1 MFISSTKDYDFVMHI
16 DPKYTLPGIRSK
28 GSKFKNLQKAGITP
42 QDIAKLGLN
51 IPETFVNE
59 LNVIPYLIAQP
70 LPTLLIIDANQ
81 NRVFTEIPL
90 YFSQT
95 EI

>member
-1 MFISSTKDYDFVMHI
+1 MFTSSTKDYDFVMHI
-16 DPKYTLPGIRSK
+16 DPKYTLPGIRPK
-28 GSKFKNLQKAGITP
+28 GPKFKNLQKTGISP

-51 IPETFVNE
+51 IPHIFVDE

-70 LPTLLIIDANQ
+70 PPTLLIIDANQ
-81 NRVFTEIPL
+81 SRVFTEIL
-90 YFSQT
+90 LSFSQT